1 MKLFSISPALIVALL
16 LGGYPT
22 LSPALARTEIA
33 QSVWRLF
40 ASPQGDFTI
49 LMPGEP
55 IATQATTNIDTV
67 AVDIQGFV
75 VQRYDDTVQYLV
87 TRIEI
92 PDELNITESEP
103 NQLLTAMQNQIL
115 SQTNGQLVEQSRVM
129 LGDYPGQEMKL
140 QTVDENDRAF
150 VVINRIYWVDRQ
162 LYQLSVTVPTS
173 LEPSL
178 AGSSQGFLDSFKF
191 VQN

>member
-92 PDELNITESEP
+92 PDELNITGTEP

>member
-1 MKLFSISPALIVALL
+1 MKLPSISPALIVAIL

-22 LSPALARTEIA
+22 VSPALARVEIA

-67 AVDIQGFV
+67 AVNIQGFV

-92 PDELNITESEP
+92 PDELDITEMEP
-103 NQLLTAMQNQIL
+103 NQLLSAMQNQIL

-129 LGDYPGQEMKL
+129 LGNHPGQEMKL
-140 QTVDENDRAF
+140 QMTDENDRAF
-150 VVINRIYWVDRQ
+150 VVINRMYWVDRK
-162 LYQLSVTVPTS
+162 LYQVSVTVPTN

-178 AGSSQGFLDSFKF
+178 AGSSQGFLDSFKV